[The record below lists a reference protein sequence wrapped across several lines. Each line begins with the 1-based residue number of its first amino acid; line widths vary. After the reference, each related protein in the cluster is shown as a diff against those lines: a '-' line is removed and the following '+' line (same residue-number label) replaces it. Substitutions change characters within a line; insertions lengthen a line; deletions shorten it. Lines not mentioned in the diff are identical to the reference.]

1 MKTFHKLLSIFNAL
15 FLALFTSVISS
26 GQSNVTVS
34 TGNVTMINATWASC
48 FVGVNGSPVSEKGA
62 CCWTKP
68 APTIS
73 QKKFIANSKN
83 VVQLTGLTPAT
94 KYWVRGYA
102 KSGNII
108 VYGNEMSFTTT
119 DPPKNNSNT
128 GKKQESKQEPIK

>member
-1 MKTFHKLLSIFNAL
+1 MKTFHKLSSIICTL
-15 FLALFTSVISS
+15 FLVSFTSAISS
-26 GQSNVTVS
+26 GQSNVSVS
-34 TGNVTMINATWASC
+34 TGNITMINSTWASC

-73 QKKFIANSKN
+73 QKKFLANSQNAVK
-83 VVQLTGLTPAT
+83 LTGLAPGT

-119 DPPKNNSNT
+119 EAPKTNQNT
-128 GKKQESKQEPIK
+128 GKKQETKQETKK

>member
-1 MKTFHKLLSIFNAL
+1 MKTLHKLSSTFCILILVS
-15 FLALFTSVISS
+15 FTSAISL
-26 GQSNVTVS
+26 GQSNVTVT

-48 FVGVNGSPVSEKGA
+48 FVGVNGSPVSEKGV

-73 QKKFIANSKN
+73 QKKFSANSQNAVK
-83 VVQLTGLTPAT
+83 LTGLTPAT

-108 VYGNEMSFTTT
+108 VYGNEISFTTAE
-119 DPPKNNSNT
+119 PPKNNSNT

>member
-1 MKTFHKLLSIFNAL
+1 MKTYQKLSSTLFTLILLSI
-15 FLALFTSVISS
+15 TSATCS

-34 TGNVTMINATWASC
+34 TGNITMINATWASC

-68 APTIS
+68 TPTIS
-73 QKKFIANSKN
+73 QKKFIASSNN
-83 VVQLTGLTPAT
+83 VVKLTVLTPAT

-108 VYGNEMSFTTT
+108 IYGNEMSFTTT
-119 DPPKNNSNT
+119 EAPKTNQNT